1 MGPLGGVG
9 QEADGRGKIPT
20 TPRHVQG
27 EAAILYMCIYRDADE
42 MEREAEGSIQ
52 TRRVYESSRLYRD
65 PVITHK
71 PQEA

>member
-20 TPRHVQG
+20 TPRHAQG
-27 EAAILYMCIYRDADE
+27 GTAILYMRIKQDADE

-52 TRRVYESSRLYRD
+52 TRRVYESSRLCRD
-65 PVITHK
+65 PRDHAQTLGG
-71 PQEA
+71 